1 MTLRMD
7 SCPWSMRLGLKCDLD
22 GGVEM
27 VLNSK
32 IEIPFSFLS
41 KYA

>member
-7 SCPWSMRLGLKCDLD
+7 SCPWSLRLGLKCDLD

-32 IEIPFSFLS
+32 IEMPLLFLS
-41 KYA
+41 KDA